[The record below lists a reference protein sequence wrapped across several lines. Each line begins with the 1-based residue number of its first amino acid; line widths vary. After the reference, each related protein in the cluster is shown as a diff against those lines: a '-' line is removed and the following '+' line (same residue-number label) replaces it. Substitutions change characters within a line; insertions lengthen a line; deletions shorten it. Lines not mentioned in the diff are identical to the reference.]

1 MKTDSEKI
9 IKAARI
15 KLPVI
20 YNGIEYKRITKYIFW
35 FSEREEGLSVE
46 LLDKNGGCVVQ
57 APADRITIKE
67 AF

>member
-1 MKTDSEKI
+1 MKTDSAKI
-9 IKAARI
+9 IEAARK

-20 YNGIEYKRITKYIFW
+20 YNGIEYKRITKYIYW
-35 FSEREEGLSVE
+35 FSEHDEGLSVE